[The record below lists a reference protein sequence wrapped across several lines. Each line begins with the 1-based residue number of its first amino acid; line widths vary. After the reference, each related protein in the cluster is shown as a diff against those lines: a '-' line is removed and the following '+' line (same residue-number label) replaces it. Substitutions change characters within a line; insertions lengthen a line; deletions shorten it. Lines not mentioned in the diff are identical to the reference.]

1 MALKTTE
8 FKVADY
14 LTEPVDVYHYLEAE
28 LEEYEPKY
36 LALALEEV
44 AEARGGVDKLSSE
57 SGIPV
62 SELAHPASL
71 GDAAALA
78 IAHRLME
85 VYRPEDSSAS
95 SGVTHSPSKSAVVG
109 RELV

>member
-14 LTEPVDVYHYLEAE
+14 LTKPVDVFHYLEAE

-36 LALALEEV
+36 LILALEEV
-44 AEARGGVDKLSSE
+44 AEARGGADKLSAE
-57 SGIPV
+57 SGIPL
-62 SELAHPASL
+62 SELARP
-71 GDAAALA
+71 AALDDVA
-78 IAHRLME
+78 ALSIAHRLIE
-85 VYRPEDSSAS
+85 VYRPKANPESSEM
-95 SGVTHSPSKSAVVG
+95 THSPSKTIGVA